1 MKIDPEKKKFII
13 LNYPRKAA
21 DIEKSVS
28 LMPLKTINVWETLE
42 IFEDIEDIWTVK

>member
-1 MKIDPEKKKFII
+1 MIKCENRSRKKKFII

-28 LMPLKTINVWETLE
+28 LMPLKTINVWETE
-42 IFEDIEDIWTVK
+42 IFEDIEDI

>member
-1 MKIDPEKKKFII
+1 ME
-13 LNYPRKAA
+13 LNPLWTNEDFQMLP

-42 IFEDIEDIWTVK
+42 IFEDIEDI